1 MQIAKKI
8 FPYPIIN
15 RESQY
20 STYNNSNFSLELEE
34 IDSERIFYLKQVR
47 YSTDSELLKKL
58 IDDKKVEVALIIE
71 CSETIYRK
79 KIILN
84 EEGIDIP
91 LYKSDFS
98 GRVVYSIYAYTT
110 QDIILETSEEF
121 LEDYQGINYDLE
133 KYSIIAADDGRTIYT
148 NHEETEDNVVKS
160 IFSVIPSLD
169 NNDNVFHVDY
179 ETGKKITISLSEND
193 FNNYNEMFNID
204 TYKELFFS
212 VLLVPSLT
220 EALTRCKMLV
230 VNDEYEL
237 DDVEQAY
244 KWFKSIIMAYEKQI
258 GKEFTVEDFKEI
270 SPVVL
275 AQQLLGKPLSQ
286 SLKTILTSSRTPKN
300 AGDDDE

>member
-20 STYNNSNFSLELEE
+20 STYNNSSFSLELEE
-34 IDSERIFYLKQVR
+34 IDSERIFYLNKVR

-110 QDIILETSEEF
+110 QDIILETSDEF

-133 KYSIIAADDGRTIYT
+133 KYSIIAADDGRTIYM

-169 NNDNVFHVDY
+169 NNDNVYHVDY

-230 VNDEYEL
+230 VNDEHEL
-237 DDVEQAY
+237 DDIEQAY

>member
-20 STYNNSNFSLELEE
+20 STYNNSSFSLELEE
-34 IDSERIFYLKQVR
+34 IDSERIFYLKKVR

-58 IDDKKVEVALIIE
+58 INDKKVEVALIIE

-98 GRVVYSIYAYTT
+98 GRVVYSIYAYTI
-110 QDIILETSEEF
+110 QDIILETSDEF

-133 KYSIIAADDGRTIYT
+133 KYSIIAADDGRTIYM

-160 IFSVIPSLD
+160 IFSVVPRLD

-244 KWFKSIIMAYEKQI
+244 KWFKSIIIAYEKQI

-300 AGDDDE
+300 VGDDDE

>member
-1 MQIAKKI
+1 MNITNYTQNC
-8 FPYPIIN
+8 PY
-15 RESQY
+15 Y
-20 STYNNSNFSLELEE
+20 C
-34 IDSERIFYLKQVR
+34 IFYLKKVR

-84 EEGIDIP
+84 EEGIDIS

-98 GRVVYSIYAYTT
+98 GRVVYSMYAYTT
-110 QDIILETSEEF
+110 QDIILETSDEF

-133 KYSIIAADDGRTIYT
+133 KYSIIAADDGRTIYM
-148 NHEETEDNVVKS
+148 NHEEAEDNVVKS

-212 VLLVPSLT
+212 VLLIPSLT

-258 GKEFTVEDFKEI
+258 GKEFTVEDFKDI

-286 SLKTILTSSRTPKN
+286 SLKTILD
-300 AGDDDE
+300 GIVDG

>member
-20 STYNNSNFSLELEE
+20 STYNNSSFSLELEE
-34 IDSERIFYLKQVR
+34 IDSEKIFFLKNVR
-47 YSTDSELLKKL
+47 YSTDSELLRKL
-58 IDDKKVEVALIIE
+58 IEDKKVEVALVIE

-79 KIILN
+79 KVILN

-98 GRVVYSIYAYTT
+98 GRVVYSMYAFAT
-110 QDIILETSEEF
+110 QDIILETSDEF
-121 LEDYQGINYDLE
+121 LEDYQGIDYDLE
-133 KYSIIAADDGRTIYT
+133 KYSIVAADDGRTIYM
-148 NHEETEDNVVKS
+148 NHEETEENVVKS
-160 IFSVIPSLD
+160 IFSVIPNLD
-169 NNDNVFHVDY
+169 SNDNLFNVDY

-212 VLLVPSLT
+212 VLLIPSLT
-220 EALTRCKMLV
+220 EALSRCKMLV
-230 VNDEYEL
+230 INEEREL

-244 KWFKSIIMAYEKQI
+244 NWFKSIIIAYERQI
-258 GKEFTVEDFKEI
+258 GKEFTVEDFKDI

-286 SLKTILTSSRTPKN
+286 SLKTILSSTRN
-300 AGDDDE
+300 VGDDDE

>member
-20 STYNNSNFSLELEE
+20 STYNNSSFSLELEE
-34 IDSERIFYLKQVR
+34 IDSERIFYLKKVR

-79 KIILN
+79 KILLN
-84 EEGIDIP
+84 EEGIDIS

-98 GRVVYSIYAYTT
+98 GRVVYSMYAYTT
-110 QDIILETSEEF
+110 QDIILETSNEF

-133 KYSIIAADDGRTIYT
+133 KYSIIAADDGRTIYM
-148 NHEETEDNVVKS
+148 NHEEAEDNVVKS

-212 VLLVPSLT
+212 VLLIPSLT

-258 GKEFTVEDFKEI
+258 GKEFTVEDFKDI

>member
-133 KYSIIAADDGRTIYT
+133 KYSIIAADDGRTIYM

>member
-20 STYNNSNFSLELEE
+20 STYNNSSFSLELEE
-34 IDSERIFYLKQVR
+34 IDSERIFYLKKVR

-133 KYSIIAADDGRTIYT
+133 KYSIIAADDGRTIYM

-160 IFSVIPSLD
+160 IFSVVPRLD
-169 NNDNVFHVDY
+169 NNDDVFHVDY

-258 GKEFTVEDFKEI
+258 GKEFTAEDFKEI

>member
-20 STYNNSNFSLELEE
+20 STYNNSSFSLELEE
-34 IDSERIFYLKQVR
+34 IDSERIFYLKKVR

-58 IDDKKVEVALIIE
+58 IDDKKVEVALVIE

-79 KIILN
+79 KVILN

-98 GRVVYSIYAYTT
+98 GKVVYSMYAFAT
-110 QDIILETSEEF
+110 QDIVLETSDEF
-121 LEDYQGINYDLE
+121 LDDYQGINYDLE
-133 KYSIIAADDGRTIYT
+133 KYSIIAADDGRTIYMD
-148 NHEETEDNVVKS
+148 HEETEENVVKS
-160 IFSVIPSLD
+160 IFSVIPNID
-169 NNDNVFHVDY
+169 NNDNVFYVDY
-179 ETGKKITISLSEND
+179 ETGKKITITLSEND

-212 VLLVPSLT
+212 VLLIPSLT
-220 EALTRCKMLV
+220 EALIRCKMLV
-230 VNDEYEL
+230 VTDEHEL

-244 KWFKSIIMAYEKQI
+244 KWFKSIKMAYEKQI
-258 GKEFTVEDFKEI
+258 GKEFTTEEFKDI

-275 AQQLLGKPLSQ
+275 AQQLLGKPISQ

>member
-20 STYNNSNFSLELEE
+20 STYNNSSFSLELEE
-34 IDSERIFYLKQVR
+34 IDSEKIFFLKNVR
-47 YSTDSELLKKL
+47 YSTDSELLRKL
-58 IDDKKVEVALIIE
+58 IEDKKVEVALVIE

-79 KIILN
+79 KVILN

-98 GRVVYSIYAYTT
+98 GRVVYSMYAFAT
-110 QDIILETSEEF
+110 QDIILETSDEF
-121 LEDYQGINYDLE
+121 LEDYQGIDYDLE
-133 KYSIIAADDGRTIYT
+133 KYSIVAADDGRTIYM
-148 NHEETEDNVVKS
+148 NHEETEENVVKS
-160 IFSVIPSLD
+160 IFSVIPNLD
-169 NNDNVFHVDY
+169 SNDNLFNVDY

-212 VLLVPSLT
+212 VLLIPSLT
-220 EALTRCKMLV
+220 EALSRCKMLV
-230 VNDEYEL
+230 INEEREL

-244 KWFKSIIMAYEKQI
+244 KWFKSIIIAYERQI
-258 GKEFTVEDFKEI
+258 GKEFTVEDFKDI

-286 SLKTILTSSRTPKN
+286 SLKTILSSTRN
-300 AGDDDE
+300 VGDDDE

>member
-133 KYSIIAADDGRTIYT
+133 KYSIIAADDGRTIYM

-258 GKEFTVEDFKEI
+258 GIEFTVEDFKEI

>member
-20 STYNNSNFSLELEE
+20 STYNNSSFSLELEE
-34 IDSERIFYLKQVR
+34 IDSERIFYLKEVR

-110 QDIILETSEEF
+110 QDIILETSDEF

-133 KYSIIAADDGRTIYT
+133 KYSIIAADDGRTIYM

-258 GKEFTVEDFKEI
+258 GKEFTVEDVKEI

>member
-20 STYNNSNFSLELEE
+20 STYNNSSFSLELEE
-34 IDSERIFYLKQVR
+34 IDSEKIFFLKNVR
-47 YSTDSELLKKL
+47 YSTDSELLRKL
-58 IDDKKVEVALIIE
+58 IEDNKVEVALVIE

-79 KIILN
+79 KVILN

-98 GRVVYSIYAYTT
+98 GRVVYSMYAFAT
-110 QDIILETSEEF
+110 QDIILETSDEF
-121 LEDYQGINYDLE
+121 LEDYQGIDYDLE
-133 KYSIIAADDGRTIYT
+133 KYSIVAADDGRTIYM
-148 NHEETEDNVVKS
+148 NHEETEENVVKS
-160 IFSVIPSLD
+160 IFSVIPNLD
-169 NNDNVFHVDY
+169 SNDNLFNVDY

-212 VLLVPSLT
+212 VLLIPSLT
-220 EALTRCKMLV
+220 EALSRCKMLV
-230 VNDEYEL
+230 INEEREL

-244 KWFKSIIMAYEKQI
+244 KWFKSIIIAYERQI
-258 GKEFTVEDFKEI
+258 GKEFTVEDFKDI

-286 SLKTILTSSRTPKN
+286 SLKTILSSTRN
-300 AGDDDE
+300 VGDDDE

>member
-20 STYNNSNFSLELEE
+20 STYNNSSFSLELEE
-34 IDSERIFYLKQVR
+34 IDSERIFYLKNVR

-91 LYKSDFS
+91 LYKSYFS

-133 KYSIIAADDGRTIYT
+133 KYSIIAADDGRTIYM

>member
-20 STYNNSNFSLELEE
+20 STYNNSSFSLELEE
-34 IDSERIFYLKQVR
+34 IDSERIFYLKNVR

-133 KYSIIAADDGRTIYT
+133 KYSIIAADDGRTIYM